1 MTAVDIIADAALS
14 MGYRAEAV
22 IRDYT
27 FSDVLDSTNATRTVP
42 LAAFAQ
48 TPPSYRSSAIGAVI
62 AESIDA
68 QEVVRSH
75 RALGA
80 PLLFVIEGN
89 DVSVWQV
96 RGTAPAR
103 LLDRTAIDR
112 VPELFER
119 NRNEWQ
125 PDAIHRAKS
134 IGAVDQ
140 AYQLDFVDIGLLP
153 AVEGEIHVK
162 IGQLL
167 VDMLKAVESQHGR
180 AVEPKVL
187 FHVVFRML
195 AVKVLRDRGHPYAR
209 EWDANDLGSLIH
221 AIESYYSLSSVP
233 AADMENMQDA
243 FTAAWEC
250 LCDGIS
256 FANISSEDLAFVYEN
271 TLVTPKARKHFGT
284 HSTPH
289 QLAEYAVTRLELHR
303 HEPDNLYV
311 YEPFAGAAP
320 FLVSALRHMREAL
333 PADWNDR
340 ERHELLV
347 KHLEGDEVDTFACEV
362 ATLSL
367 ILADYPN
374 HNGWQIEERD
384 LFEGTALR
392 SRLNTKNI
400 ILCNPPFQDFSRDER
415 SRYPIAAKFYSKPV
429 AVLNTALDRH
439 PLAFAI
445 VLPRAFILEGEFA
458 HERQRIEELY
468 GDIELVA
475 LPDSIFGASS
485 IESALLIAR
494 EPRKVQA
501 SGVVLRSTEVS
512 SHDGID
518 FLKSGRTT
526 TQRHLTRT
534 IGESPSGVLWIPP
547 AKPVWDYLS
556 GSPRFGDHFSIRW
569 GIQWQAGRQKEAWS
583 RQRQTGYRLGLHAA
597 RRSKQFM
604 LPEPVWLDCR
614 REKLRGYA
622 IDRPWDRPK
631 LVTNA
636 ARLSRGPWCIAASL
650 DSMGLVCSQQFFGL
664 WPRETL
670 TGVQLLAFAAL
681 LNGPVANAYLAIHSE
696 KDRFRIS
703 TVNQIPV
710 PGILPLH
717 AGELAAE
724 YLRLVSDRETPDA
737 RAEDADML
745 LTRIDA
751 AVLDAYDLPL
761 RVERQLLD
769 YFLDRE
775 RPTAHPWRHWKD
787 SALVP
792 GLTLAERMFSRLEPR
807 GGWFHDVFRPLPTD
821 AAQFLREY
829 GA

>member
-1 MTAVDIIADAALS
+1 

-27 FSDVLDSTNATRTVP
+27 FADVLDPTNATRTVP

-62 AESIDA
+62 AGSIDT
-68 QEVVRSH
+68 QEVVRSY

-103 LLDRTAIDR
+103 LLDRTAIEQ
-112 VPELFER
+112 VPDLFER

-134 IGAVDQ
+134 IGAVDE

-162 IGQLL
+162 LGQLL
-167 VDMLKAVESQHGR
+167 VEMLKAVETHHGR
-180 AVEPKVL
+180 EVEPKVL
-187 FHVVFRML
+187 FHVVFRLL
-195 AVKVLRDRGHPYAR
+195 AAKVLRDRGHLYAR
-209 EWDANDLGSLIH
+209 EWDVNDLGVFVHS
-221 AIESYYSLSSVP
+221 IESYYSLTSVP
-233 AADMENMQDA
+233 AADMKNMQDA

-250 LCDGIS
+250 LRDGIS

-271 TLVTPKARKHFGT
+271 TLVTRKARKYFGT

-289 QLAEYAVTRLELHR
+289 QLVEYAITRLELHR
-303 HEPDNLYV
+303 HDPKELYV

-340 ERHELLV
+340 QRHEFLV
-347 KHLEGDEVDTFACEV
+347 EHLEGDEIDTFACEV

-374 HNGWQIEERD
+374 QNGWQIAETD
-384 LFEGTALR
+384 LFESTALEC
-392 SRLNTKNI
+392 RLNTKNV
-400 ILCNPPFQDFSRDER
+400 ILCNPPFQDFRPDER
-415 SRYPIAAKFYSKPV
+415 SRYPIADHFYSKPA
-429 AVLNTALDRH
+429 AVLNAVLDRH
-439 PLAFAI
+439 PLAVAF
-445 VLPRAFILEGEFA
+445 VLPRTFILEKKFA
-458 HERQRIEELY
+458 RERQKVEELY
-468 GDIELVA
+468 GNIELVS

-494 EPRKVQA
+494 EPRTVQA

-512 SHDGID
+512 RSDSID

-526 TQRHLTRT
+526 TQRRIART
-534 IGESPSGVLWIPP
+534 MGESPSGVLWIPP
-547 AKPVWDYLS
+547 AKAAWDYLN
-556 GSPRFGDHFSIRW
+556 GSPCLGDHFTIRR
-569 GIQWQAGRQKEAWS
+569 GIEWQAGQQRDAWS
-583 RQRQTGYRLGLHAA
+583 IQPRPGYRLGLHTA
-597 RRSKQFM
+597 RKLKQFT
-604 LPEPVWLDCR
+604 PRAPVWLDCS
-614 REKLRGYA
+614 RERLRGFA
-622 IDRPWDRPK
+622 IDRPWEKPK
-631 LVTNA
+631 LVANA

-650 DSMGLVCSQQFFGL
+650 DRRGLVCSQQYFAL
-664 WPRETL
+664 WPRETM
-670 TGVQLLAFAAL
+670 TDGQLLAFAAL

-696 KDRFRIS
+696 KDRLRIS
-703 TVNQIPV
+703 TVNHIPV
-710 PGILPLH
+710 PTVLPLYV
-717 AGELAAE
+717 GELVEE
-724 YLRLVSDRETPDA
+724 YLLLVSESDWSDA
-737 RAEDADML
+737 CVENAGNL

-751 AVLDAYDLPL
+751 AVLNAYDLPL
-761 RVERQLLD
+761 RIERELLD
-769 YFLDRE
+769 HFLDRE
-775 RPTAHPWRHWKD
+775 RPTAHPWQHWKD
-787 SALVP
+787 SVLVP
-792 GLTLAERMFSRLEPR
+792 GLTLAERIFSRVEPR
-807 GGWFHDVFRPLPTD
+807 GGWFHEIFQPLPTD
-821 AAQFLREY
+821 VAQFLREY